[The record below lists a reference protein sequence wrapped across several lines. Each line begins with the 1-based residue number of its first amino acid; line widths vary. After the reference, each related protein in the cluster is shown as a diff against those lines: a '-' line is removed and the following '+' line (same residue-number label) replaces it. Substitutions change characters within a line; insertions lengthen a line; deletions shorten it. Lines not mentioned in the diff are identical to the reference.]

1 VDVADTERLSRIV
14 KRPQIPDSPMPNAT
28 LSSTNAAA
36 QPGIAGTVRGRLI
49 RGFGATALS
58 PIVTAIVQIVSVPVF
73 LHFWG
78 VKLYGEWLIISAVP
92 IYLVLSDLGFGNV
105 AANDM
110 TMLVAAGDRE
120 GALETFQSTWALILI
135 TSALVEISI
144 LSAIWF
150 LPLTRWLNLSS
161 ISAPE
166 VRLILILFSAYV
178 LFTLQT
184 GLIITGFRCEGNFA
198 YGTLLNNI
206 VRLVEFMLT
215 IGMVAHGGNPLR
227 VVAVLLIAHVMGI
240 FVMSGLM
247 RRKSPW
253 LRYGFRYA
261 RLASVRRLASPAVA
275 FMAFPAG
282 SALSLQ
288 GMVVVVGI
296 VLGPVAVATFSTIR
310 TLTRFGFQII
320 DAIKN
325 SVWPELS
332 AAYGAQN
339 WELARK
345 LHRAACQAAL
355 CLSLA
360 AVAFLLVGGGRI
372 FRFWTHGHVIMDVG
386 AFRWLL
392 VGIVANSFWYT
403 SLVVT
408 IASNTH
414 ERVAAFYMAGTAG
427 SLILARCLMPH
438 FGISGA
444 AMSLLMIDI
453 VLGWYVVRMS
463 LARLEDRVT
472 DFGAALLRLPRE
484 VSLLR
489 SLGWGR

>member
-1 VDVADTERLSRIV
+1 
-14 KRPQIPDSPMPNAT
+14 MNAT
-28 LSSTNAAA
+28 A

-49 RGFGATALS
+49 RGFGATALG
-58 PIVTAIVQIVSVPVF
+58 PVVTAIVQIVSVPVF

-78 VKLYGEWLIISAVP
+78 VKLYGEWLIISAIP
-92 IYLVLSDLGFGNV
+92 IYLALSDLGFGNV

-120 GALETFQSTWALILI
+120 SALETFQSTWALILM

-161 ISAPE
+161 IGAPE

-178 LFTLQT
+178 LFVLQT
-184 GLIITGFRCEGNFA
+184 DLITTGFRCEGNFA
-198 YGTLLNNI
+198 YGMLINN
-206 VRLVEFMLT
+206 VMRLAEFTMTMIL
-215 IGMVAHGGNPLR
+215 VAHGAKPLR
-227 VVAVLLIAHVMGI
+227 VVAVLLAARITGT
-240 FVMSGLM
+240 FLMSWLM
-247 RRKSPW
+247 LRKSPW
-253 LRYGFRYA
+253 LSYGFRFA
-261 RLASVRRLASPAVA
+261 RFASIRRLVSPAIA

-282 SALSLQ
+282 SALSVQ
-288 GMVVVVGI
+288 GMMVVVGI
-296 VLGPVAVATFSTIR
+296 VLGPIAVATFSTMR

-320 DAIKN
+320 EAIKN

-332 AAYGAQN
+332 AAFGAQN
-339 WELARK
+339 WDLARR
-345 LHRAACQAAL
+345 LHRTACQAAL
-355 CLSLA
+355 WLSLA
-360 AVAFLLVGGGRI
+360 AVAFLFVAGDHI
-372 FRFWTHGHVIMDVG
+372 FVFWTHGRVIMDVG

-392 VGIVANSFWYT
+392 LGIVANSFWYT
-403 SLVVT
+403 SSVVT

-414 ERVAAFYMAGTAG
+414 ERVAALYLAGTAG
-427 SLILARCLMPH
+427 ALILARYLMPH

-444 AMSLLMIDI
+444 AMSLLVIDI

-472 DFGAALLRLPRE
+472 DFGAALLRLPRA
-484 VSLLR
+484 VPLLR
-489 SLGWGR
+489 SLGSGR

>member
-1 VDVADTERLSRIV
+1 MKSLFQTLRLSRP
-14 KRPQIPDSPMPNAT
+14 KIPSSSMSNTTSPPKSANGHAV
-28 LSSTNAAA
+28 
-36 QPGIAGTVRGRLI
+36 IAGTVRERLI
-49 RGFGATALS
+49 RGFGATALG
-58 PIVTAIVQIVSVPVF
+58 PVVTAIVQIVSVPVF

-78 VKLYGEWLIISAVP
+78 VSLYGEWLIISAIP
-92 IYLVLSDLGFGNV
+92 TYLALSDLGFGNV

-110 TMLVAAGDRE
+110 TMLVAAGDRKS
-120 GALETFQSTWALILI
+120 ALETFQSTWALILL

-144 LSAIWF
+144 LSVIWF

-161 ISAPE
+161 IHVPE
-166 VRLILILFSAYV
+166 VRLIVILFSAYIV
-178 LFTLQT
+178 FVLQT
-184 GLIITGFRCEGNFA
+184 DLITTGFRCEGNFA
-198 YGTLLNNI
+198 YGMLINN
-206 VRLVEFMLT
+206 VMRLAEFAIT
-215 IGMVAHGGNPLR
+215 ITSVARGAKPLQ
-227 VVAVLLIAHVMGI
+227 VVALLLISRIVGVFLMAR
-240 FVMSGLM
+240 LM

-253 LRYGFRYA
+253 LHYGFRCA
-261 RLASVRRLASPAVA
+261 RFASVRRLASPAVA

-296 VLGPVAVATFSTIR
+296 VLGPIAAATFSTIR
-310 TLTRFGFQII
+310 TLTRFGFQIM

-339 WELARK
+339 WELARR
-345 LHRAACQAAL
+345 LHRTACQAAL

-360 AVAFLLVGGGRI
+360 AGALLLVGGDRI
-372 FRFWTHGHVIMDVG
+372 FKFWTHGRVNLDVG

-392 VGIVANSFWYT
+392 LGIVANSFWYT
-403 SLVVT
+403 SSVVT

-414 ERVAAFYMAGTAG
+414 ERVAALYLAGTAG
-427 SLILARCLMPH
+427 SLILARYLMPH

-444 AMSLLMIDI
+444 AMSLLVIDL

-463 LARLEDRVT
+463 LTRLEDPVS
-472 DFGAALLRLPRE
+472 DFGAALLRPPRE
-484 VSLLR
+484 VPLLR
-489 SLGWGR
+489 FLGSGR

>member
-1 VDVADTERLSRIV
+1 MNSKT
-14 KRPQIPDSPMPNAT
+14 Q
-28 LSSTNAAA
+28 
-36 QPGIAGTVRGRLI
+36 QGIAGTVRGRLI
-49 RGFGATALS
+49 RGLGASALG
-58 PIVTAIVQIVSVPVF
+58 PVVTAIVQIVSVPIF

-78 VKLYGEWLIISAVP
+78 VKLYGEWLILSAIP
-92 IYLVLSDLGFGNV
+92 TYLMLSDLGFANV

-110 TMLVAAGDRE
+110 TMRVAAGDRD
-120 GALETFQSTWALILI
+120 GALETFQSTWALILM

-161 ISAPE
+161 LGAPE

-178 LFTLQT
+178 LFVLQT
-184 GLIITGFRCEGNFA
+184 DLITTGFRCEGNFA
-198 YGTLLNNI
+198 YGTVVNN
-206 VRLVEFMLT
+206 VMRLAEFILT
-215 IGMVAHGGNPLR
+215 MGLVAHGADPLR
-227 VVAVLLIAHVMGI
+227 VVAVLLAARILGT
-240 FVMSGLM
+240 FLMSRLL

-253 LRYGFRYA
+253 LRYGIRHA
-261 RLASVRRLASPAVA
+261 RLASIRRLASPAVA

-282 SALSLQ
+282 SALSVQ
-288 GMVVVVGI
+288 GMVVVTGI
-296 VLGPVAVATFSTIR
+296 VLGPVAVATFSTMR

-339 WELARK
+339 WDLARR
-345 LHRAACQAAL
+345 LHRTACQAAL
-355 CLSLA
+355 WLSLA
-360 AVAFLLVGGGRI
+360 AAAFLFVAGDHI
-372 FRFWTHGHVIMDVG
+372 FRFWTHGRVIMDVG

-392 VGIVANSFWYT
+392 LGIVANSFWYT
-403 SLVVT
+403 SSVVT

-414 ERVAAFYMAGTAG
+414 QRVAALYLAGTAG
-427 SLILARCLMPH
+427 SIILASLLMPH
-438 FGISGA
+438 FGIGGA
-444 AMSLLMIDI
+444 AMSLLLIDI

-463 LARLEDRVT
+463 LAKLEDRAT
-472 DFGAALLRLPRE
+472 DFGTALLRLPRE
-484 VSLLR
+484 VALLR